1 MEFTHL
7 KNLKNDNN
15 NIIIRIRI
23 SRMWESL
30 NNKKGGELISLD
42 MILIDEE
49 ASESDY
55 ENLIHANI
63 WSGLVPKF
71 RTLLHEG
78 VLYEIKNFKV
88 VPSVGNFRPL
98 ANDIKIIFQKFTSL
112 KKLEEDTVSKPKNG
126 FQFISAG
133 LVHSRVNDDT
143 ILLDVIGCIQVVGH
157 IETVGVGWK
166 KRDLDYNQLLCG
178 VKLPEDFDATTV
190 KMKAATGPV
199 ILIVT
204 CTRVKTFQGVVYFA
218 TTSASKIFINLR
230 INYVSSLIERFTTVA
245 NGVHFIENADE
256 KKRRDEDMHLERMM
270 INDLLCATWDK
281 DMKVPFIIVRG
292 TITCIVSSLGWF
304 YKGCKVCYKQL
315 TTIDGGYFCGNC
327 KAESEFPL
335 VL

>member
-23 SRMWESL
+23 CRMWESL
-30 NNKKGGELISLD
+30 KSKKGGELISLD

-49 ASESDY
+49 
-55 ENLIHANI
+55 ENLIHASI

-88 VPSVGNFRPL
+88 VPSVENFRPL

-112 KKLEEDTVSKPKNG
+112 KKLEEDTVSIPENG

-133 LVHSRVNDDT
+133 LVHSHVNDDT
-143 ILLDVIGCIQVVGH
+143 FLLDVIGCIQAVGH

-166 KRDLDYNQLLCG
+166 KRDVEIITARLQQELLCG
-178 VKLPEDFDATTV
+178 VNWPRIFDATAV

-245 NGVHFIENADE
+245 NGVHFIENANE

-292 TITCIVSSLGWF
+292 TITCIVPSLGWF

-327 KAESEFPL
+327 KAEYEFPL